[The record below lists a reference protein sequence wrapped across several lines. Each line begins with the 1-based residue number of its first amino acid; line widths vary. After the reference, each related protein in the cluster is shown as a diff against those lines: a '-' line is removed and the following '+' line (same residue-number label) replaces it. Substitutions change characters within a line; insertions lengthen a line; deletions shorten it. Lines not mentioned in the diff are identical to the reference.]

1 MNSLKNTHYDR
12 VKNYVKTTLST
23 VAKDADQLG
32 EFPDSL
38 WHDLCQKYSIF
49 NAIQQLN
56 GTTFDTLFLEFIR
69 LIATEYPAL
78 AAIALTQGYYGVLP
92 IHLFGSKEQK
102 EKYLSKM
109 ISGECV
115 VGLGY
120 SEFGKQGINNIET
133 VATQTTSGFILNGC
147 KSRISNAKEA
157 DVFLILAKVHL
168 LNGEEDYGFFIVDS
182 SLEGVTV
189 GDNIIKEGLQSMSL
203 AQVDFNNVTLP
214 PSTLLGDI
222 LNGRIQWAF
231 LVNHMQLGLS
241 AISIGI
247 AVGAFKKGLKFVKVK
262 RGFGKRLI
270 DADFHQCLF
279 ANLYNK
285 VCSAE
290 TYFDAVN
297 TTEVFGHLFIS
308 RIKLYTTEVA
318 IEVTDE
324 IQRLIGPIQ
333 KNELQ
338 DIQRFIN
345 DARLIEHYGESGDSI
360 RKNIAKAWLKEE

>member
-1 MNSLKNTHYDR
+1 MYSKNEQYNTI
-12 VKNYVKTTLST
+12 KKYVKSILRT
-23 VAKDADQLG
+23 VAQDADQLG
-32 EFPDSL
+32 EFPNDL
-38 WHDLCQKYSIF
+38 WHELCNQYGVFHS
-49 NAIQQLN
+49 IQQLD
-56 GTTFDTLFLEFIR
+56 GTTFDTWFLEIIR
-69 LIATEYPAL
+69 LIATEYPSL

-92 IHLFGSKEQK
+92 IHLFGSIQQQET
-102 EKYLSKM
+102 YLTQM
-109 ISGECV
+109 ISGDCI

-120 SEFGKQGINNIET
+120 SEFGKHEIDHLET
-133 VATQTTSGFILNGC
+133 LAIQTEDGFILNGC
-147 KSRISNAKEA
+147 KARVSNAGEA
-157 DVFLILAKVHL
+157 DVFLILARVRL
-168 LNGEEDYGFFIVDS
+168 LNGEEDFGFFIVDRD
-182 SLEGVTV
+182 LEGVTV
-189 GDNIIKEGLQSMSL
+189 GENIAKEGLRSMSL
-203 AQVDFNNVTLP
+203 AQVSFNDVKLQA
-214 PSTLLGDI
+214 STLLGDV
-222 LNGRIQWAF
+222 LNGKVQWAF

-247 AVGAFKKGLKFVKVK
+247 AVGAFKKGLKFVKIK

-270 DADFHQCLF
+270 DADFHQYLF

-290 TYFDAVN
+290 TYFDSIN

-318 IEVTDE
+318 IEVTE
-324 IQRLIGPIQ
+324 EMQRLIGPIQ

-360 RKNIAKAWLKEE
+360 RKNIAKTWLKEE